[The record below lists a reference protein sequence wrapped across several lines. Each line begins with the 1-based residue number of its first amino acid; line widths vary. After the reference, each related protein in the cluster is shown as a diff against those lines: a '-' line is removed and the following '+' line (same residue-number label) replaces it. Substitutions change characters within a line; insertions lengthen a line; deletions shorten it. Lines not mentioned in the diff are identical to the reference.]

1 MTHLQ
6 SHEAFPEMHRRVS
19 QMQEQTKRPNSNR
32 DFPPAHQYF
41 IGELVFASATRH
53 GVVLLDLKR
62 NRYLGLGCSDA
73 LALSE
78 CVDGFPVDQRWAG
91 SAPQTPAGNSS
102 PAGLIESLVKNGILT
117 ATPPALRDVV
127 SAEVALHG
135 DLVSIGDEII
145 EETIVRPRDVAF
157 VLVTLLLSAASLRCR
172 PLRSVVRRVYR
183 RRSAAVASGYTFNL
197 ERASKLVV
205 KFRSI
210 RPYFFLARNNCLLHA
225 LTLVNYLAAHG
236 EFPMWVFG
244 VTTDPWAAHSWV
256 QQEHFL
262 LDSNPESV
270 CSLEPILAV

>member
-1 MTHLQ
+1 MTNLQ
-6 SHEAFPEMHRRVS
+6 THKAFPEMHRRAS
-19 QMQEQTKRPNSNR
+19 QMQEQTKSPHSNR
-32 DFPPAHQYF
+32 EFTPAHQYF
-41 IGELVFASATRH
+41 IGDLVFASATRH
-53 GVVLLDLKR
+53 GVVFLDLKR
-62 NRYLGLGCSDA
+62 NRYLGLGCPDA

-78 CVDGFPVDQRWAG
+78 CVDGFPINRHWAG
-91 SAPQTPAGNSS
+91 SVPRTPAGNSS
-102 PAGLIESLVKNGILT
+102 QAGLFESLVKNGILT
-117 ATPPALRDVV
+117 ATPPLRDVI
-127 SAEVALHG
+127 SAEVALRG

-145 EETIVRPRDVAF
+145 EKATVRPRDIAF
-157 VLVTLLLSAASLRCR
+157 FLVTLLLSAASLRCR

-197 ERASKLVV
+197 ERASTLVV

-210 RPYFFLARNNCLLHA
+210 RPYFFIARNNCLLHA

-236 EFPMWVFG
+236 EFPVWVFG

-262 LDSNPESV
+262 LDCNPESV